1 MIVFFISSAD
11 TIKAVAQPASN
22 GIKLLNCCVISS
34 ANATDANMARDAPA
48 KQLAMPTSAAMRR

>member
-22 GIKLLNCCVISS
+22 GNRGKFPGGGWSHSLESVIQALND
-34 ANATDANMARDAPA
+34 T
-48 KQLAMPTSAAMRR
+48 AAA